1 MAIFQSRNKCI
12 LIWQPC
18 NPPKISLNSINLEL
32 ANLYSLNS
40 SLEYTEAK
48 RQYKAK
54 LTAAFFSTGF

>member
-1 MAIFQSRNKCI
+1 MAISKSRNKCI
-12 LIWQPC
+12 LIWQLS
-18 NPPKISLNSINLEL
+18 NPQNSLNSKNLEL